1 MARAFIMQ
9 IDSSLCG
16 CWGDGEAHVTDCLIG
31 ISKKFQ
37 TSCLRL
43 RFWQRWTQQSGQV
56 LSLGLASW
64 ALTHAMP
71 FRACGCLGNALYEQ
85 QTWQPRH
92 ASLPPGS
99 RGLPFPRAIVST
111 YAWDPILS
119 HLPKNVSKFIASFFF
134 IFRFNPSCQHV
145 NMFWSFPLKKKIFWL
160 FLQPFEGCPGFYTQT
175 SDSFLCSRPLF
186 YHTPFAPTHSQS
198 DLEPHDFTKT
208 ALKPTEIFAIKIS
221 AHPSAFISI
230 DLTQLTIFPTVCVTH
245 HHHHSWFY
253 TYFSDH
259 SFSAPFSGCFIC
271 FLI

>member
-16 CWGDGEAHVTDCLIG
+16 CWGNGEAHVTDCLIG

-92 ASLPPGS
+92 ASFPARS

-145 NMFWSFPLKKKIFWL
+145 NMFWSFPLKKNIL
-160 FLQPFEGCPGFYTQT
+160 T
-175 SDSFLCSRPLF
+175 SFSHLRVVLVFTHKHQIVFCVRDLCSI
-186 YHTPFAPTHSQS
+186 THRLPPRTLS
-198 DLEPHDFTKT
+198 LTLNPM
-208 ALKPTEIFAIKIS
+208 IS
-221 AHPSAFISI
+221 PKR
-230 DLTQLTIFPTVCVTH
+230 L
-245 HHHHSWFY
+245 
-253 TYFSDH
+253 
-259 SFSAPFSGCFIC
+259 
-271 FLI
+271 